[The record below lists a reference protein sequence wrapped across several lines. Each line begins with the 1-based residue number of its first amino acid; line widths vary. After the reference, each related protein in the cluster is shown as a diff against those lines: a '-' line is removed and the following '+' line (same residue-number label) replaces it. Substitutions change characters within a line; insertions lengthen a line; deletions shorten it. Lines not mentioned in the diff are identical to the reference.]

1 MRETSPEGACGGGDG
16 RTAGDQ
22 YDAYAYDAYAS
33 DAYAYDVYADA
44 AGAAT
49 STDHPNGTVSRGRR
63 SHHAKPRRRRHR
75 SSSSGVRTMQ
85 GKDSAAEVLKPSLA
99 DMAAVSIEMWSGLE
113 HTGSSA
119 DVSLET
125 AKEAAALRF
134 LLLEERKRVKKELRP
149 LKHAWETA
157 ERRAS
162 GLEHELL
169 LVRCTQSLLSKEIG
183 EADALSSWWRGQYT
197 AARRDVEEQRT
208 AVQGCNARLESLHQE
223 LERANLQIR
232 ELSTALALHD
242 SGRDHLHRRL
252 LEREAQLEAHGA
264 KAEQQLQLI
273 EERRTAELCAHEQR
287 IHSVSE
293 RLEHFVEQI
302 GRQRLDVDEWTTVDG
317 TCERLKAYLHDEVRQ
332 AELLRKRRI
341 ELYEHELAAER
352 QACGEKL
359 FALEQR
365 LVAVAAERTD
375 LQTAIRR
382 TAVEVDARQAAQH
395 QVDLNALREQLAQ
408 CERAVG
414 AKDNWMC
421 ERVLA
426 LQAAFRGDVHA
437 LATTV
442 ESLRNEALQANVYAR
457 ASTRL
462 LREQVH

>member
-1 MRETSPEGACGGGDG
+1 
-16 RTAGDQ
+16 
-22 YDAYAYDAYAS
+22 
-33 DAYAYDVYADA
+33 
-44 AGAAT
+44 
-49 STDHPNGTVSRGRR
+49 
-63 SHHAKPRRRRHR
+63 
-75 SSSSGVRTMQ
+75 MQ

-197 AARRDVEEQRT
+197 AARRDVEEQMT

-287 IHSVSE
+287 IHSVSDL
-293 RLEHFVEQI
+293 LEHFVEQI
-302 GRQRLDVDEWTTVDG
+302 RRQRLDVDEWTTVDG
-317 TCERLKAYLHDEVRQ
+317 TCERLKAYLHDELRQ
-332 AELLRKRRI
+332 AELLSKRRI

-352 QACGEKL
+352 QACGERL
-359 FALEQR
+359 FELEQR

-382 TAVEVDARQAAQH
+382 TAIEVDARRLAEH
-395 QVDLNALREQLAQ
+395 QVDL
-408 CERAVG
+408 
-414 AKDNWMC
+414 
-421 ERVLA
+421 
-426 LQAAFRGDVHA
+426 
-437 LATTV
+437 
-442 ESLRNEALQANVYAR
+442 SL
-457 ASTRL
+457 
-462 LREQVH
+462 